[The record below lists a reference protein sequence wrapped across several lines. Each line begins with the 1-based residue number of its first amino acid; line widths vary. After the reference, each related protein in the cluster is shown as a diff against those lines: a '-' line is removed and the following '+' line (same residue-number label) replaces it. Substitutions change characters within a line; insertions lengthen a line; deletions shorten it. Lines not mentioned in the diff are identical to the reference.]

1 MCACTHMG
9 MLVCRGLNIRKLKK
23 LLKEINRRVTYTIFM
38 SPVNLEYEE
47 KERRRKGRD
56 RGMEKKR
63 KEGKILYTQ

>member
-1 MCACTHMG
+1 MG